1 MQEDTNAVSAGTEFP
16 QSPDNINMP
25 VADKQAS
32 CRRPKMASDQSA
44 TATLA
49 AGLAST
55 FPLRPPAGKQMGVLL
70 WYIAMNSTG
79 KIEEEKKP
87 DCSLSFK
94 VMQEE
99 RYTMSFSHS
108 KGSSYDCKTSAITQG
123 LFHEVS

>member
-79 KIEEEKKP
+79 KIEEEKNQTAAYP
-87 DCSLSFK
+87 
-94 VMQEE
+94 
-99 RYTMSFSHS
+99 S
-108 KGSSYDCKTSAITQG
+108 KLCKKRGT
-123 LFHEVS
+123 